1 MLEPRLSGNVLPF
14 GDDNAKLSLGWGIY
28 NAPLNLY
35 VIEQALDQ
43 QQIDTFFD
51 ATGTVPVGGPAIS
64 QFAVPAGGLRQPR
77 FTTSSAG
84 RQQRIRRNTLVAVEL
99 LAPSGYT
106 GVVYGDETT
115 ARAGGTFLLQDTRKD
130 RYRAATLT
138 LRHILSEDKEVYGA
152 D

>member
-77 FTTSSAG
+77 FTTDRKSTRLNSSHTV
-84 RQQRIRRNTLVAVEL
+84 ISYAVFCL
-99 LAPSGYT
+99 
-106 GVVYGDETT
+106 
-115 ARAGGTFLLQDTRKD
+115 K
-130 RYRAATLT
+130 
-138 LRHILSEDKEVYGA
+138 
-152 D
+152 